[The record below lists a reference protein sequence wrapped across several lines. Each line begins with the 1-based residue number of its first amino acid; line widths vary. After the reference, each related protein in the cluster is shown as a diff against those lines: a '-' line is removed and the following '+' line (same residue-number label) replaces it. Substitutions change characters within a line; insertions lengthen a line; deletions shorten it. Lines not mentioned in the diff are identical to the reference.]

1 MNVSIPPQEFL
12 DKLKLLRKM
21 YYKDNLRK
29 PLTHTAYK
37 IIQKLL
43 FKDFELTKNLIL
55 TPNSENLYN
64 AFCDRPE
71 YTPLCQ
77 KYGKSEMEYIL
88 NNYMK

>member
-1 MNVSIPPQEFL
+1 
-12 DKLKLLRKM
+12 M

-43 FKDFELTKNLIL
+43 FEEFELTNNLII
-55 TPNSENLYN
+55 TVNSENLYK

-71 YTPLCQ
+71 YDPLCQ

-88 NNYMK
+88 NNYMR